1 MIPILGGLGAAAAW
15 AAATLCASR
24 ASRMIGSG
32 STLGWVMLLGLVVT
46 APLALAT
53 GVPPG
58 LDATSAG
65 WLTVLGLG
73 SVLGLGLAYA
83 ALRIGKVGVVAPI
96 VSTEGAIGAMIAV
109 VAGERIAP
117 GAGAMLGIIVIGVVL
132 ASVAPDPGGS
142 TRQRGRAALLAIGAA
157 VLFGVSLYAAGRAG
171 EDLPVAWVLLPSRVV
186 GLVAVVLPLLVAGKL
201 QMTAKSLPLVV
212 IGALAEIGGLAA
224 FTLGAREG
232 IAISVVI
239 ASQYAAFAA
248 LGAYLLFRERL
259 TPLQVTGVAAIAGG
273 VAALSALTA

>member
-32 STLGWVMLLGLVVT
+32 STLAWVMLLGLAVT
-46 APLALAT
+46 APLAVAT
-53 GVPPG
+53 GVPSE
-58 LDATSAG
+58 LDASSAG
-65 WLTVLGLG
+65 WLAVLGVG
-73 SVLGLGLAYA
+73 SVLGLGLVYT
-83 ALRIGKVGVVAPI
+83 ALRIGKVGIVAPI
-96 VSTEGAIGAMIAV
+96 TSTEGAVAAVIAV

-117 GAGAMLGIIVIGVVL
+117 GAGAILGVIVVGVVL

-142 TRQRGRAALLAIGAA
+142 ARRNSRAVALAVGAA
-157 VLFGVSLYAAGRAG
+157 ILFGVSLYAAGRAG

-186 GLVAVVLPLLVAGKL
+186 GLLAVVLPLLIAGRL
-201 QMTAKSLPLVV
+201 RITARSLPLVV
-212 IGALAEIGGLAA
+212 AGALAEVGGLAA

-248 LGAYLLFRERL
+248 LAAYVLFRERL
-259 TPLQVTGVAAIAGG
+259 SPLQVSGVAAIAGG